1 MQVAQMVLEEVFH
14 SLYGDALPCLH
25 MKVTV
30 GVIAYLASMGAS
42 DLSAFIM
49 GYLIDVAISTIEIAY
64 LTQIQEKITKFV
76 EEKNEEMH
84 KLYLALLNDEEE
96 EADKNN
102 AVDSSLLNNSD
113 EVILENILN
122 KVSYLD
128 QKIE

>member
-1 MQVAQMVLEEVFH
+1 
-14 SLYGDALPCLH
+14 

-128 QKIE
+128 QKID